1 MNSPDLFA
9 AESASELLH
18 LPLAGEGGGE
28 GEPLAGFRLMH
39 LEVLNWGTFDKRVW
53 ALKLDGRNGLLTGDI
68 GSGKSTLVDAV
79 TTLLVPTQRIVYN
92 KAAGAD
98 ARERS
103 LRSYVLGH
111 YKSERNEAS
120 GHAKPVPLRDASSYS
135 VILGV
140 FHNASLKQT
149 VSLAQVFWL
158 KDGLGQPERFYA
170 VADKRLG
177 IAADFSNIGTTVT
190 ALRARLRKGGAELF
204 DTFPGYGAEFRRR
217 FGIDGEQALELF
229 HQTVSMKSVGNLTDF
244 VRHHMLEPF
253 DVRPRIADLIA
264 HFDDLNRA
272 HAAVLKAKRQLELL
286 TPLVADCDK
295 HAELL
300 ASMEA
305 LRAAREALRP
315 YFAGLKLG
323 LLDARLRTLA
333 DTLETESGKEKK
345 LERLKSEQQLQVRE
359 QRDAIARNGGDRIA
373 QIEADVERQQREVDI
388 RKGKA
393 ARYDDLRKQLGMLQ
407 VSSMEDL
414 LVQQQT
420 CTQKRIEEQE
430 RSAAVQNDWIEKS
443 ADFRQGNDEHKLL
456 AGEIA
461 SLKSRRSNIDT
472 QQIAI
477 RAALCQATGYTEASM
492 PFAGELIEVREAER
506 DWEGAIERLMH
517 NFGLSLL
524 VPEAQYAKVAEW
536 VNNTHLKGRLVY
548 FKVPQAVRGGLPGL
562 HPDSLVR
569 KITVKPDSAF
579 YNWLD
584 RAVHERFDLACCST
598 QEQFRREDKAIT
610 RSGQIKSTLRHEKDD
625 RHHIEDRS
633 RYVLGWSNANKL
645 GALQVKARLLED
657 KLGRMG
663 GLISACEAEKRAID
677 SQLSALDK
685 IVEFQDYRELDW
697 PSLALEIA
705 RLRLELEQI
714 KAASDVLKTLIER
727 LESLEKVLAAT
738 EKKLQ
743 EQIER
748 RARTEQKIDEAQT
761 LREHTVQTVIQLD
774 AQAVSPAVL
783 ERLAQLQAE
792 SVAGQTLTVEL
803 CGPVESELRDSLQ
816 RAMDAETLRANR
828 LLGKISAAMSNF
840 ASEFPLETREMDV
853 AIEAAGEYRKLLS
866 QLALDDL
873 PRFEAKFQELL
884 KVNTIRELAN
894 FSTQL
899 RMESDLIKER
909 IDRINQSLV
918 QIDYNPGRFIV
929 LQAQKALDVEV
940 RDFQTELR
948 ACLDGSLS
956 GALTGAVTGAVTGA
970 PSAEDG
976 QYSEAKFLQVKA
988 IIERL
993 RGRTGQT
1000 DQDRRW
1006 TAKVT
1011 DVRNWFVFAASE
1023 CWHEDGREHEHYS
1036 DSGGKSGGQK
1046 EKLAYTILAASL
1058 AYQFGL
1064 DWTAGGADADGQRAR
1079 SFRFVVID
1087 EAFGRGSDESAQYGL
1102 ELFEKLNLQ
1111 LLIVTPLQK
1120 IHIIEPFV
1128 SSVGFV
1134 QNDEGRDSKLRNL
1147 TIEEYRAEKALRA

>member
-1 MNSPDLFA
+1 
-9 AESASELLH
+9 
-18 LPLAGEGGGE
+18 
-28 GEPLAGFRLMH
+28 
-39 LEVLNWGTFDKRVW
+39 
-53 ALKLDGRNGLLTGDI
+53 
-68 GSGKSTLVDAV
+68 
-79 TTLLVPTQRIVYN
+79 
-92 KAAGAD
+92 
-98 ARERS
+98 
-103 LRSYVLGH
+103 
-111 YKSERNEAS
+111 
-120 GHAKPVPLRDASSYS
+120 
-135 VILGV
+135 
-140 FHNASLKQT
+140 
-149 VSLAQVFWL
+149 
-158 KDGLGQPERFYA
+158 
-170 VADKRLG
+170 
-177 IAADFSNIGTTVT
+177 
-190 ALRARLRKGGAELF
+190 
-204 DTFPGYGAEFRRR
+204 
-217 FGIDGEQALELF
+217 
-229 HQTVSMKSVGNLTDF
+229 
-244 VRHHMLEPF
+244 
-253 DVRPRIADLIA
+253 
-264 HFDDLNRA
+264 
-272 HAAVLKAKRQLELL
+272 
-286 TPLVADCDK
+286 
-295 HAELL
+295 
-300 ASMEA
+300 
-305 LRAAREALRP
+305 
-315 YFAGLKLG
+315 
-323 LLDARLRTLA
+323 
-333 DTLETESGKEKK
+333 
-345 LERLKSEQQLQVRE
+345 
-359 QRDAIARNGGDRIA
+359 
-373 QIEADVERQQREVDI
+373 
-388 RKGKA
+388 
-393 ARYDDLRKQLGMLQ
+393 
-407 VSSMEDL
+407 
-414 LVQQQT
+414 
-420 CTQKRIEEQE
+420 
-430 RSAAVQNDWIEKS
+430 
-443 ADFRQGNDEHKLL
+443 
-456 AGEIA
+456 
-461 SLKSRRSNIDT
+461 
-472 QQIAI
+472 
-477 RAALCQATGYTEASM
+477 
-492 PFAGELIEVREAER
+492 
-506 DWEGAIERLMH
+506 MH

-548 FKVPQAVRGGLPGL
+548 FKVPQAVRGGVLAL

-625 RHHIEDRS
+625 RHHIDDRS
-633 RYVLGWSNANKL
+633 RYVLGWSNAAKL
-645 GALQVKARLLED
+645 AALQVKARLLED
-657 KLGRMG
+657 KLGRIG
-663 GLISACEAEKRAID
+663 GLISACEAEKRTID

-705 RLRLELEQI
+705 RLRQELEQI
-714 KAASDVLKTLIER
+714 KAASDVLRTLTECLELLEKALTATEEKLAEQSARRAKIEQRVSDAEDLRRDTLQLVNTLTQVPSPAVFER
-727 LESLEKVLAAT
+727 LEA
-738 EKKLQ
+738 LQ
-743 EQIER
+743 
-748 RARTEQKIDEAQT
+748 
-761 LREHTVQTVIQLD
+761 VQS
-774 AQAVSPAVL
+774 AN
-783 ERLAQLQAE
+783 
-792 SVAGQTLTVEL
+792 GQTLTVEL
-803 CGPVESELRDSLQ
+803 CTSRESDLRDSLQ
-816 RAMDAETLRANR
+816 RSMDAETLRANR

-840 ASEFPLETREMDV
+840 SSEFALETREMDV
-853 AIEAAGEYRKLLS
+853 AIEAAGEYRKLLN

-956 GALTGAVTGAVTGA
+956 GALTGA
-970 PSAEDG
+970 PSAEAG
-976 QYSEAKFLQVKA
+976 QYSEAKFLQVKS

-1147 TIEEYRAEKALRA
+1147 TIEEYRAEKALRT